1 MLDSDAQ
8 SMLTDL
14 QWHWEDAYKITC
26 RDGVWL
32 AVPLADPF
40 VTISRDSSG
49 EHARRSGWTT
59 QNEAAGVRQATAA
72 PDAR

>member
-26 RDGVWL
+26 RDGAWM

-49 EHARRSGWTT
+49 ELREALRRDYAERGR
-59 QNEAAGVRQATAA
+59 QRPAGSSST
-72 PDAR
+72 

>member
-40 VTISRDSSG
+40 ATISRDSSG
-49 EHARRSGWTT
+49 ELREALRRDYAERGRQRPAGSGSST
-59 QNEAAGVRQATAA
+59 
-72 PDAR
+72 